1 MDLQKKVFRI
11 SGAVLILF
19 GVLLVGIYLVIMT
32 SLVSDELRINKKGR
46 RVTYTV
52 SDERDGKFFAE
63 YTNELNEVKEV
74 PMKRRT
80 LKEPVVG
87 KEYEGYLFIDSEFK
101 QRIATRE
108 WVGPIFLIASV
119 AFPMVIIGTLL
130 ILGGK
135 KYFTRFGKESSEY
148 FDI

>member
-1 MDLQKKVFRI
+1 M
-11 SGAVLILF
+11 AVLKTVYRTSAALLIFF
-19 GVLLVGIYLVIMT
+19 GVLLIGIYLVFMT

-87 KEYEGYLFIDSEFK
+87 DEGEGYLFLDSEFK

-108 WVGPIFLIASV
+108 WVGPILLIASV
-119 AFPMVIIGTLL
+119 AFPMVIIGILL

>member
-1 MDLQKKVFRI
+1 MDVQKKVFRI

-32 SLVSDELRINKKGR
+32 SLVSDELRINKKGKL
-46 RVTYTV
+46 VTYTV

-87 KEYEGYLFIDSEFK
+87 EEYEGYLFIDSEFK

-108 WVGPIFLIASV
+108 WGGPILLIAGV
-119 AFPMVIIGTLL
+119 TFPMAIIGTLL

-135 KYFTRFGKESSEY
+135 KSFTRFGKENPEY